1 MDFRVRPMTEAE
13 AVLVKDSWTRT
24 TTDQGPGRYACRL
37 GECRVIGWAWFDMH
51 RAWVRERLADPGT
64 SVLVATLAGSDE
76 ALGWVCFSPP
86 ADHLP
91 LVFHYLYTIPVGRR
105 TGVARRLVAEAMTY
119 GDHRPARMSHMT
131 HVGEGIVMSA
141 QVRHVRA
148 RAAVPA

>member
-86 ADHLP
+86 AGTLP
-91 LVFHYLYTIPVGRR
+91 LVLHYAYTIPVARR
-105 TGVARRLVAEAMTY
+105 TGVAEVLLRAALVHGDRRLP
-119 GDHRPARMSHMT
+119 RLSHTTESVNRILAHLTMR
-131 HVGEGIVMSA
+131 E
-141 QVRHVRA
+141 
-148 RAAVPA
+148 AVPA